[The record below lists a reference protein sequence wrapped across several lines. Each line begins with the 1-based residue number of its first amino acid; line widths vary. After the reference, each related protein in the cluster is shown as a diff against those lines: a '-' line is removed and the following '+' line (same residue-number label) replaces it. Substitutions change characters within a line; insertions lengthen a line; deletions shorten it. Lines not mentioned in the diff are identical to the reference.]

1 MSELQWVEPALFVV
15 IDYNLT
21 RIEDVRVMTRYAKER
36 YGLDTVLVRHA
47 PGPRDCALA
56 DVVIDADPL
65 APEFVASAAA
75 TIRALGRPVVA
86 ALPFSDNAVQSGAAL
101 AETLGARADSSALA
115 DAAFSKT
122 KYREREAAF
131 RELFQTSGCRVP
143 AFARIGSVE
152 ELDAFRRR
160 CRDGVVLKPSCE
172 GNNRGVLKLTAAD
185 DLAQA
190 FAEVETYLAQGF
202 IGEELIPYPEEYSF
216 DGIGHLWFVTKKVSA
231 SGRYPVE
238 CGQTV
243 NAALSSAT
251 IGAVA
256 RAGTLANLM
265 CGQRSG
271 PFHNEVKF
279 DPATG
284 MAAVVEPNRRPAGMS
299 IWHLA
304 GRVFGVNL
312 FHLWVDQMVTGE
324 LPAQLV
330 PRGSGSIRMLR
341 APCDGRMLAPK
352 VSAGALESS
361 LLTRMRAAL
370 RGRRGGE
377 VELFDF
383 HLAVAPGQNVCT
395 IPRDNAGFVARISA
409 FSEAGGDAVE
419 AALDES
425 ERVWEDIAGE
435 LIAPTASARSV
446 ARGQSR

>member
-1 MSELQWVEPALFVV
+1 MSEQNPIEPALFVV

-21 RIEDVRVMTRYAKER
+21 RIDDVRLMTRYAKER

-47 PGPRDCALA
+47 PGPRDFALA
-56 DVVIDADPL
+56 DLVIDADPL
-65 APEFVASAAA
+65 EPEFVDRASAA
-75 TIRALGRPVVA
+75 IRALGRPVAA

-101 AETLGARADSSALA
+101 AETLGARADSPLLA

-131 RELFQTSGCRVP
+131 GELFAASGCHVP
-143 AFARIGSVE
+143 AFERIRSVE
-152 ELDAFRRR
+152 ELATFTLR
-160 CRDGVVLKPSCE
+160 CRGGVVLKPSCE
-172 GNNRGVLKLTAAD
+172 GNNRGVLKLTAQD

-190 FAEVETYLAQGF
+190 FAEVETYLAQGC
-202 IGEELIPYPEEYSF
+202 ICEELIPYPEEYSF
-216 DGIGHLWFVTKKVSA
+216 DGIGHLWFVTKKRSA

-243 NAALSSAT
+243 NAEVSSAT

-256 RAGTLANLM
+256 RAGALANLM

-279 DPATG
+279 DPDSG

-304 GRVFGVNL
+304 ERVFGVNL
-312 FHLWVDQMVTGE
+312 FRLWVDQMVTGE

-330 PRGSGSIRMLR
+330 PRGSASIRMLR
-341 APCDGRMLAPK
+341 APCDGRMLAPA
-352 VSAGALESS
+352 VGAGVLEGN
-361 LLTRMRAAL
+361 LFARMRADK
-370 RGRRGGE
+370 RRRLGSE

-383 HLAVAPGQNVCT
+383 HLSLKPDQVVSAV
-395 IPRDNAGFVARISA
+395 PRDNGDFVARISA
-409 FSEAGGDAVE
+409 FSQAGGDAVE
-419 AALDES
+419 AALDEI
-425 ERVWEDIAGE
+425 EHIWEDVAGE
-435 LIAPTASARSV
+435 LMAPATKARSF
-446 ARGQSR
+446 ASGMSR